1 MSVHELFVRRGIA
14 GCVWGNP
21 PVFANSSALIQ
32 AYLAAQKVCVAGM
45 QHGGCY
51 GTQECHFVHFDGD
64 FSRCSH
70 YFSYGFTSD
79 DLRKVYPHKR
89 LACEIIP
96 VGSVKEEERRRVRKR
111 LVKLDVLFPLT
122 NCTSSW
128 FMVRRRSDELAD
140 LQLKII
146 KLLESETDMRTLIKP
161 FPGFTERNFA
171 HCQLLRK
178 LKHAR
183 VAEVPLDEALNKWAP
198 QLVIIEYPSTPLY
211 EVLALDSDIF
221 VFHESILPFSNEAQQ
236 LLERRAYLFGDFD
249 EMLGAFCQFKNGT
262 LPKLRCDGFYRKHV
276 YRESAR
282 DAAIRNIRM
291 LI

>member
-1 MSVHELFVRRGIA
+1 MLFRSDVDQLSPCFISKHWTRACLDHLFYWFRELFWPLMSVHELFVRRGIA

-70 YFSYGFTSD
+70 YLSYGFTSD

-111 LVKLDVLFPLT
+111 LKT
-122 NCTSSW
+122 
-128 FMVRRRSDELAD
+128 
-140 LQLKII
+140 
-146 KLLESETDMRTLIKP
+146 
-161 FPGFTERNFA
+161 G
-171 HCQLLRK
+171 
-178 LKHAR
+178 
-183 VAEVPLDEALNKWAP
+183 
-198 QLVIIEYPSTPLY
+198 
-211 EVLALDSDIF
+211 
-221 VFHESILPFSNEAQQ
+221 
-236 LLERRAYLFGDFD
+236 
-249 EMLGAFCQFKNGT
+249 
-262 LPKLRCDGFYRKHV
+262 
-276 YRESAR
+276 
-282 DAAIRNIRM
+282 
-291 LI
+291 